1 MYGHDCQHLDSE
13 ILTGQIRGGE
23 SVIVPLLQNTE
34 AYCYLVTAI
43 SGDTSVNLMGNFHA
57 GKCISQESV
66 ANYRL

>member
-13 ILTGQIRGGE
+13 TLIGQTPEGN
-23 SVIVPLLQNTE
+23 SVIVPLLQNME

-66 ANYRL
+66 AN